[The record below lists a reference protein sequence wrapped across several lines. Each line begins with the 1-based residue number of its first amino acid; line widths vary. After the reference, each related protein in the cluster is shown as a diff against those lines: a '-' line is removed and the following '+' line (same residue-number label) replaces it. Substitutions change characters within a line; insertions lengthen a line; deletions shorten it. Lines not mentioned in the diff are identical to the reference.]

1 MARARAELPLATTIV
16 VVAAAVVFFSPGGF
30 ALAVFDRDAF
40 AAGEWWRLLTGSL
53 AHYSGRHLAGDLAV
67 VAVGGWLVERR
78 EPRAAAVLLGGS
90 MLASTLGVLIAS
102 PTLRLYAGL
111 SGAGHALAVWIALD
125 AAAVTAGQVRRLS
138 VVALVAIAAKVGWG
152 LFSPHLLSGSPGI
165 AVAETSHAAAAIFAA
180 VWYAGHSA
188 RAQRVLEPA
197 PAAG

>member
-102 PTLRLYAGL
+102 PALRLYAGL
-111 SGAGHALAVWIALD
+111 SGAGYALAVWIALD
-125 AAAVTAGQVRRLS
+125 AAAVTAGRARRLS
-138 VVALVAIAAKVGWG
+138 AMALVAIAAKVGWG
-152 LFSPHLLSGSPGI
+152 LFSPRQLSGSPGI

-180 VWYAGHSA
+180 VLYAGHSA

-197 PAAG
+197 PTAG

>member
-16 VVAAAVVFFSPGGF
+16 VVAATVVFFVPGGF

-78 EPRAAAVLLGGS
+78 DPRAAAVLLGGS
-90 MLASTLGVLIAS
+90 MFASTLGALLAA
-102 PTLRLYAGL
+102 PALRWYAGL
-111 SGAGHALAVWIALD
+111 SGAGYALAVWIALD
-125 AAAVTAGQVRRLS
+125 AAALTAGQVRRLS

-152 LFSPHLLSGSPGI
+152 MFSPHLLSGSPGI
-165 AVAETSHAAAAIFAA
+165 AVAETSHAAAVVFAA
-180 VWYAGHSA
+180 AAWIVLRLRPVRLTARPAGMA
-188 RAQRVLEPA
+188 
-197 PAAG
+197 